1 MFILVSDSEGEVP
14 EKSHIIAV
22 ESPERNDEVEVVV
35 LSAEESYGPALPP
48 SLSKYLFGWF
58 RFKYSSYYSIQN

>member
-48 SLSKYLFGWF
+48 SLSKYLFG
-58 RFKYSSYYSIQN
+58 